1 MSTGRATVP
10 AGGARAAVDLA
21 IVGGGVAGLSLARA
35 AARAGASVVL
45 LERSPA
51 GDGAG
56 WPVPDGASAL
66 PAALLNPWR
75 GRKGDAHPDDVA
87 GLAAVGRWA
96 EELAAEGL
104 EPGAVR
110 GGLLRIPDAE
120 RQARAWRE
128 RAERESSLT
137 WWPASEVPA
146 PYHAPHGALRIG
158 NGGWLRPAD
167 WLAALAASAR
177 TRGATLLRETAVQR
191 LDRTVDGPWRLR
203 DAAGAELVAATIVAV
218 ATGAHAAPSA
228 TVGGAAVAWP
238 DWRRTRGEVVTV
250 RGGPAFPW
258 PVAGG
263 TYGASAGDVAW
274 IGGGHRPP
282 DDVAG
287 GDPERLRDAFAW
299 AVPGLEGARIASVW
313 SAVRA
318 KRRDARP
325 EVREVA
331 PRLWTFGAFSGRGFL
346 CAASEAERFVRRVRG
361 ADPDAAGG

>member
-1 MSTGRATVP
+1 MSTAGAHGP
-10 AGGARAAVDLA
+10 AGGPRTARDLA

-35 AARAGASVVL
+35 AARAGVSVVL

-51 GDGAG
+51 GGEGG
-56 WPVPDGASAL
+56 WPAPDGASAL

-75 GRKGDAHPDDVA
+75 GRKGDAHPDDRA
-87 GLAAVGRWA
+87 GLTTVERWA
-96 EELAAEGL
+96 AELAAEGL
-104 EPGAVR
+104 APGAVR

-128 RAERESSLT
+128 RAEREPSLT

-146 PYHAPHGALRIG
+146 PYRAPHGALRVAG
-158 NGGWLRPAD
+158 GGWLRPCR

-177 TRGATLLRETAVQR
+177 AHGATLRRGAAVHR
-191 LDRTVDGPWRLR
+191 LERAADGPWRLR
-203 DAAGAELVAATIVAV
+203 DAAGAELATATTVAV

-228 TVGGAAVAWP
+228 TVDGTAVAWP

-250 RGGPAFPW
+250 RGGPAFAL

-263 TYGASAGDVAW
+263 TYGASDGDVAW

-282 DDVAG
+282 EDLAG
-287 GDPERLRDAFAW
+287 ADPEHLRDAFAW
-299 AVPGLEGARIASVW
+299 AVPGVAGARIASVW
-313 SAVRA
+313 SALRA

-325 EVREVA
+325 EVAEVA

-346 CAASEAERFVRRVRG
+346 CAAHEAERFVDRAPG
-361 ADPDAAGG
+361 ADPDAIDG